1 MKNVSY
7 ICEME
12 QNIELLKEVLSI
24 PTKTFKE
31 KRMIAYLE
39 NYFKK
44 NNFEYYVDDYNNI
57 YVTKGTIGENEYYP
71 CVIAH
76 TDTVHDIDKI
86 NIVEFEGV
94 NGQGEPKLSLKAV
107 NDKRKPTGIGGDDK
121 CGVFACLEILKELPV
136 IKAAFFV
143 SEEQGCIGSKNADA
157 KFFSNVGYAIQFD
170 SPGNN
175 AITEFLMGKRM
186 FSRESEF
193 FNKCNKIVLENFT
206 SDTQY
211 KYHPYTD
218 IYCINMLFHI
228 ECLNLPIGYYNYH
241 TKHEYVVIEDVFNGI
256 KSGLQMIKDLGL
268 TKFEL
273 KPDNPRYQMVL

>member
-1 MKNVSY
+1 MK
-7 ICEME
+7 

-24 PTKTFKE
+24 PTKTFNE
-31 KRMIAYLE
+31 KHMIEYLAD
-39 NYFKK
+39 YLTK
-44 NNFEYYVDDYNNI
+44 NNYEYYIDIYSNI
-57 YVTKGTIGENEYYP
+57 YVTKGVIGENEYYP

-86 NIVEFEGV
+86 NIIEFEGM
-94 NGQGEPKLSLKAV
+94 NGQGQPKLALKAV
-107 NDKRKPTGIGGDDK
+107 NDKKKPTGIGGDDK
-121 CGVFACLEILKELPV
+121 CGVFACLEVLKELPV

-175 AITEFLMGKRM
+175 AITEFLMGKKM
-186 FSRESEF
+186 FSRESDF
-193 FNKCNKIVLENFT
+193 FKKCNKIVLENFT

-228 ECLNLPIGYYNYH
+228 ECMNLPIGYYNYH
-241 TKHEYVVIEDVFNGI
+241 TKHEYVIIEDVFNGI

-268 TKFEL
+268 TKFRL
-273 KPDNPRYQMVL
+273 ISDNSKNTMII